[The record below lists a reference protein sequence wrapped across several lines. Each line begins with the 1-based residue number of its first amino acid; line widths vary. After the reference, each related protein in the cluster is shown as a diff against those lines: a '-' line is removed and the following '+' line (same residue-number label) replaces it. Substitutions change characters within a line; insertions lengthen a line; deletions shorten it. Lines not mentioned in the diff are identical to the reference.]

1 MSTSINTIVLDLG
14 GVLVDWSPLYVYDD
28 SYFADPVD
36 REFFFNHICTSDW
49 NEQQDAGYPLQKATE
64 EKLAEFPQPKWEQ
77 PIRDFYGRW
86 IEMLKGPLPET
97 VELFKTLKA
106 KEQYRFYALTNWSGE
121 NFHIALERF
130 DFLHWFDGRLVS
142 GQVGTRKPFPEFYQ
156 LLFTRYQINPAQ
168 AIFIDDNLRNVKAG
182 EQMGMKGIHFQSA
195 AQLQAS
201 LQELGVPQ

>member
-1 MSTSINTIVLDLG
+1 MSTSIDTIVWDLG

-28 SYFADPVD
+28 SYFADPAD
-36 REFFFNHICTSDW
+36 RDFFFKHICTSDW

-86 IEMLKGPLPET
+86 TEMLKGPLPET

-106 KEQYRFYALTNWSGE
+106 KEQYRFYALTNWSNE
-121 NFHIALERF
+121 NFHIALQRF

-142 GQVGTRKPFPEFYQ
+142 GQEGTRKPFPEFYQ
-156 LLFTRYQINPAQ
+156 LLFTRYQINPARS
-168 AIFIDDNLRNVKAG
+168 IFIDDNLRNVKAG
-182 EQMGMKGIHFQSA
+182 EQMGMNSIHFQSA
-195 AQLQAS
+195 AQLQAD
-201 LQELGVPQ
+201 LRQLGIC

>member
-1 MSTSINTIVLDLG
+1 MSTSIDTIVWDLG

-28 SYFADPVD
+28 SYFADPAD
-36 REFFFNHICTSDW
+36 RDFFFKHICTSDW

-86 IEMLKGPLPET
+86 TEMLKGPLLET

-106 KEQYRFYALTNWSGE
+106 KEQYRFYALTNWSNE
-121 NFHIALERF
+121 NFHIALQRF

-142 GQVGTRKPFPEFYQ
+142 GQEGTRKPFPEFYQ
-156 LLFTRYQINPAQ
+156 LLFTRYQINPARS
-168 AIFIDDNLRNVKAG
+168 IFIDDNLRNVKAG
-182 EQMGMKGIHFQSA
+182 EQMGMNSIHFQSA

-201 LQELGVPQ
+201 LQELGVL

>member
-1 MSTSINTIVLDLG
+1 MSTSIDTIVWDLG

-28 SYFADPVD
+28 SYFADPAD
-36 REFFFNHICTSDW
+36 RDFFFKHICTSDW

-121 NFHIALERF
+121 NFHIALQRF

-142 GQVGTRKPFPEFYQ
+142 GQEGTRKPFPEFYQ
-156 LLFTRYQINPAQ
+156 LLFTRYQINPARS
-168 AIFIDDNLRNVKAG
+168 IFIDDNLRNVKAG
-182 EQMGMKGIHFQSA
+182 EQMGMSSIHFQSA
-195 AQLQAS
+195 AQLQVS
-201 LQELGVPQ
+201 LQELGVL

>member
-1 MSTSINTIVLDLG
+1 MSTSIDTIVWDLG

-28 SYFADPVD
+28 SYFADPAD
-36 REFFFNHICTSDW
+36 RDFFFKHICTSDW

-86 IEMLKGPLPET
+86 TEMLKGPLPET

-106 KEQYRFYALTNWSGE
+106 KEQYRFYALTNWSNE
-121 NFHIALERF
+121 NFHIALQRF

-142 GQVGTRKPFPEFYQ
+142 GQEGTRKPFPEFYQ
-156 LLFTRYQINPAQ
+156 LLFTRYQINPARS
-168 AIFIDDNLRNVKAG
+168 IFIDDNLRNVKAG
-182 EQMGMKGIHFQSA
+182 EQMGMNSIHFQSA

-201 LQELGVPQ
+201 LQELGVL

>member
-1 MSTSINTIVLDLG
+1 MSLLINTIVWDLG

-28 SYFADPVD
+28 SYFADPAD
-36 REFFFNHICTSDW
+36 RDFFFKHICTSDW

-64 EKLAEFPQPKWEQ
+64 EKLSEFPQPKWEQ

-106 KEQYRFYALTNWSGE
+106 KEQYRFYALTNWSNE
-121 NFHIALERF
+121 NFHIALQRF

-142 GQVGTRKPFPEFYQ
+142 GQEGTRKPFPEFYQ
-156 LLFTRYQINPAQ
+156 LLFTRYQINPAH
-168 AIFIDDNLRNVKAG
+168 AVFIDDNLRNVKAG
-182 EQMGMKGIHFQSA
+182 EQMGMNSIHFQSA
-195 AQLQAS
+195 AQLQVS
-201 LQELGVPQ
+201 LQELGVL

>member
-1 MSTSINTIVLDLG
+1 LSTSIDTIVWDLG

-28 SYFADPVD
+28 SYFADPAD
-36 REFFFNHICTSDW
+36 RDFFFKHICTSDW
-49 NEQQDAGYPLQKATE
+49 NEQQDAGYPLQKATD

-106 KEQYRFYALTNWSGE
+106 KEQYRFYALTNWSNE
-121 NFHIALERF
+121 NFHIALQRF

-142 GQVGTRKPFPEFYQ
+142 GQEGTRKPFPEFYQ
-156 LLFTRYQINPAQ
+156 LLFTRYQINPARS
-168 AIFIDDNLRNVKAG
+168 IFIDDNLRNVKAG
-182 EQMGMKGIHFQSA
+182 EQMGMNSIHFQSA

-201 LQELGVPQ
+201 LQELGVL

>member
-1 MSTSINTIVLDLG
+1 MSTSIDTIVWDLG

-28 SYFADPVD
+28 SYFADPAD
-36 REFFFNHICTSDW
+36 RDFFFKHICTSDW
-49 NEQQDAGYPLQKATE
+49 NEQQDAGYPLQKATD

-106 KEQYRFYALTNWSGE
+106 KEQYRFYALTNWSNE
-121 NFHIALERF
+121 NFHIALQRF

-142 GQVGTRKPFPEFYQ
+142 GQEGTRKPFPEFYQ
-156 LLFTRYQINPAQ
+156 LLFTRYQINPARS
-168 AIFIDDNLRNVKAG
+168 IFIDDNLRNVKAG
-182 EQMGMKGIHFQSA
+182 EQMGMNSIHFQSA

-201 LQELGVPQ
+201 LQELGVL

>member
-1 MSTSINTIVLDLG
+1 LSTSIDTIVWDLG

-28 SYFADPVD
+28 SYFADPAD
-36 REFFFNHICTSDW
+36 RDFFFKHICTSDW

-86 IEMLKGPLPET
+86 VEMLKGPLPET

-121 NFHIALERF
+121 NFHIALQRF

-142 GQVGTRKPFPEFYQ
+142 GQEGTRKPFPEFYQ
-156 LLFTRYQINPAQ
+156 LLFTRYQINPARS
-168 AIFIDDNLRNVKAG
+168 IFIDDNLRNVKAG
-182 EQMGMKGIHFQSA
+182 EQMGMSSIHFQSA
-195 AQLQAS
+195 AQLQVS
-201 LQELGVPQ
+201 LQELGVL

>member
-1 MSTSINTIVLDLG
+1 MSTSIDTIVWDLG

-28 SYFADPVD
+28 SYFADPAD
-36 REFFFNHICTSDW
+36 RDFFFKHICTSDW

-86 IEMLKGPLPET
+86 TEMLKGPLLET

-106 KEQYRFYALTNWSGE
+106 KEQYRFYALTNWSNE
-121 NFHIALERF
+121 NFHIALQRF

-142 GQVGTRKPFPEFYQ
+142 GQEGTRKPFPEFYQ
-156 LLFTRYQINPAQ
+156 LLFTRYQINPARS
-168 AIFIDDNLRNVKAG
+168 IFIDDNLRNVKAG
-182 EQMGMKGIHFQSA
+182 EQMGMNSIHFQTA

-201 LQELGVPQ
+201 LQELGVL

>member
-1 MSTSINTIVLDLG
+1 MSSSINTIVWDLG
-14 GVLVDWSPLYVYDD
+14 GVLVDWSPNYVYDD
-28 SYFADPVD
+28 SYFSDPAD
-36 REFFFNHICTSDW
+36 REFFFKHICTSDW

-121 NFHIALERF
+121 NFHIALQRF

-142 GQVGTRKPFPEFYQ
+142 GQEGTRKPFPEFYQ
-156 LLFTRYQINPAQ
+156 LLFTRYQINPAH
-168 AIFIDDNLRNVKAG
+168 AVFIDDNLRNVKAG
-182 EQMGMKGIHFQSA
+182 EQMGMNSIHFQSV
-195 AQLQAS
+195 AQLQAD
-201 LQELGVPQ
+201 LRQLGIC

>member
-1 MSTSINTIVLDLG
+1 MSTSIDTIVWDLG

-28 SYFADPVD
+28 SYFADPAD
-36 REFFFNHICTSDW
+36 RDFFFKHICTSDW

-121 NFHIALERF
+121 NFHIALQRF

-142 GQVGTRKPFPEFYQ
+142 GQEGTRKPFPEFYQ
-156 LLFTRYQINPAQ
+156 LLFTRYQINPARS
-168 AIFIDDNLRNVKAG
+168 IFIDDNLRNVKAG
-182 EQMGMKGIHFQSA
+182 EQMGMNSIHFQSA
-195 AQLQAS
+195 AQLHVS
-201 LQELGVPQ
+201 LQELGVL

>member
-1 MSTSINTIVLDLG
+1 M
-14 GVLVDWSPLYVYDD
+14 YDD
-28 SYFADPVD
+28 SYFSDPADRD
-36 REFFFNHICTSDW
+36 FFFKHICTSDW

-121 NFHIALERF
+121 NFHIALQRF

-142 GQVGTRKPFPEFYQ
+142 GQEGTRKPFPEFYQ
-156 LLFTRYQINPAQ
+156 LLFTRYQINPARS
-168 AIFIDDNLRNVKAG
+168 IFIDDNLRNVKAG
-182 EQMGMKGIHFQSA
+182 EQMGMSSIHFQSA
-195 AQLQAS
+195 AQLQVS
-201 LQELGVPQ
+201 LQELGVL

>member
-1 MSTSINTIVLDLG
+1 MSTSIDTIVWDLG

-28 SYFADPVD
+28 SYFADPAD
-36 REFFFNHICTSDW
+36 RDFFFKHICTSDW

-121 NFHIALERF
+121 NFHIALQRF

-142 GQVGTRKPFPEFYQ
+142 GQEGTRKPFPEFYQ
-156 LLFTRYQINPAQ
+156 LLFTRYQINPARS
-168 AIFIDDNLRNVKAG
+168 IFIDDNLRNVKAG
-182 EQMGMKGIHFQSA
+182 EQMGMSSIHFQSA
-195 AQLQAS
+195 AQLHADLHQ
-201 LQELGVPQ
+201 LGIC

>member
-1 MSTSINTIVLDLG
+1 LSLSINTIVWDLG

-28 SYFADPVD
+28 SYFADPAD
-36 REFFFNHICTSDW
+36 RDFFFKHICTSDW
-49 NEQQDAGYPLQKATE
+49 NERQDAGYPLQKATE

-86 IEMLKGPLPET
+86 VEMLKGPLPET

-106 KEQYRFYALTNWSGE
+106 KQQYRFYALTNWSGE
-121 NFHIALERF
+121 NFHIALQRF

-142 GQVGTRKPFPEFYQ
+142 GQEGTRKPFPEFYQ
-156 LLFTRYQINPAQ
+156 LLFTRFQISPAH

-182 EQMGMKGIHFQSA
+182 EQMGMNSIHFQSA
-195 AQLQAS
+195 AQLHADLHQLAIC
-201 LQELGVPQ
+201 

>member
-1 MSTSINTIVLDLG
+1 M
-14 GVLVDWSPLYVYDD
+14 YDD
-28 SYFADPVD
+28 SYFSDPAD
-36 REFFFNHICTSDW
+36 REFFFKHICTSDW

-121 NFHIALERF
+121 NFHIALQRF

-142 GQVGTRKPFPEFYQ
+142 GQEGTRKPFPEFYQ
-156 LLFTRYQINPAQ
+156 LLFTRYQINPAH
-168 AIFIDDNLRNVKAG
+168 AVFIDDNLRNVKAG
-182 EQMGMKGIHFQSA
+182 EQMGMNSIHFQSA
-195 AQLQAS
+195 AQLQAD
-201 LQELGVPQ
+201 LRQLGIC

>member
-1 MSTSINTIVLDLG
+1 LSTSIDTIVWDLG

-28 SYFADPVD
+28 SYFADPAD
-36 REFFFNHICTSDW
+36 RDFFFKHICTSDW

-121 NFHIALERF
+121 NFHIALQRF

-156 LLFTRYQINPAQ
+156 LLFTRYQINPARS
-168 AIFIDDNLRNVKAG
+168 IFIDDNLRNVKAG
-182 EQMGMKGIHFQSA
+182 EQMGMNSIHFQSA
-195 AQLQAS
+195 AQLHVS
-201 LQELGVPQ
+201 LQELGVL

>member
-1 MSTSINTIVLDLG
+1 MSTSIDTIVWDLG

-28 SYFADPVD
+28 SYFADPAD
-36 REFFFNHICTSDW
+36 RDFFFKHICTSDW

-64 EKLAEFPQPKWEQ
+64 EKLVEFPQPKWEQ

-86 IEMLKGPLPET
+86 TEMLKGPLPET

-121 NFHIALERF
+121 NFHIALQRF

-142 GQVGTRKPFPEFYQ
+142 GQEGTRKPFPEFYQ
-156 LLFTRYQINPAQ
+156 LLFTRYQINPARS
-168 AIFIDDNLRNVKAG
+168 IFIDDNLRNVKAG
-182 EQMGMKGIHFQSA
+182 EQMGMNSIHFQSA

-201 LQELGVPQ
+201 LQELGVL